1 MTVTNVHKAK
11 LVEGFLSHWRYMGK
25 RTAAGGSACFLFS
38 SFCFLFF
45 EGQNCFFVSFPQYV
59 SAFVPAGVFLFLPMA
74 CVCCVAFRFA
84 PLVFYSTS
92 FSRTV
97 HKHSRGHGTAHC
109 CCYCYIAENS
119 TIDEAW
125 LGKRATVVLCSAG
138 VLRKAFEQKQP

>member
-59 SAFVPAGVFLFLPMA
+59 SAFVPAGVFFISPHGVRML
-74 CVCCVAFRFA
+74 CCVPFRPFGFLFYFIFSDCPQTLSWA
-84 PLVFYSTS
+84 WYGALLLLLLHRRKLDYRRSLVGEKGDCRSLQRWS
-92 FSRTV
+92 FEKS
-97 HKHSRGHGTAHC
+97 
-109 CCYCYIAENS
+109 
-119 TIDEAW
+119 
-125 LGKRATVVLCSAG
+125 
-138 VLRKAFEQKQP
+138 F